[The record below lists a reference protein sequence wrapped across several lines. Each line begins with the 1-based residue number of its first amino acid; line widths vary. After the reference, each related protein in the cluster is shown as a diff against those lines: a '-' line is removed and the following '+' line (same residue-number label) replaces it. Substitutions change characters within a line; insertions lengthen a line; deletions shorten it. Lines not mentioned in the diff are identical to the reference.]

1 MWAYLITLSEQSMAK
16 KSSKK
21 KRKKQR
27 YSLRNNILLTLTL
40 VPVVIGLL
48 LILAWALDLEILQ
61 NQSEV
66 QVGIFLMLL
75 GFALSN
81 VFQKKFGLAA
91 GWGALAIA
99 DLIVLVWWNV
109 WAQVIASAAGLA
121 GLIFLGIEFFKRYRQ
136 DRIEETGKKSAK

>member
-1 MWAYLITLSEQSMAK
+1 MSLEFNMAK

-21 KRKKQR
+21 NKRKK
-27 YSLRNNILLTLTL
+27 RNSPGKNVLLMLTL

-48 LILAWALDLEILQ
+48 LIVAWALELEIFA

-66 QVGIFLMLL
+66 QVGVFFLLF

-81 VFQKKFGLAA
+81 VLQKRFGLAA

-99 DLIVLVWWNV
+99 DLIVLTWWNI
-109 WAQVIASAAGLA
+109 WAQAIASIAGLS
-121 GLIFLGIEFFKRYRQ
+121 GLIFLGVEFYKQYQR
-136 DRIEETGKKSAK
+136 DKMEKAGKKA